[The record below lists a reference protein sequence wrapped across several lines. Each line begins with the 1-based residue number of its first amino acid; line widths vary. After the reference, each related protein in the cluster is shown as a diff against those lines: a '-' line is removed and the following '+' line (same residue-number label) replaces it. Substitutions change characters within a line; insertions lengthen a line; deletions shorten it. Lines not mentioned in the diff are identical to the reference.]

1 MTKILTSIAAP
12 SIYAIGF
19 ITGLALA
26 IDDCTSV
33 DIPFIITAFTGYAGV
48 FMIHNR
54 IKAAQKFYLNNSKG
68 ISLKSYLKILGGQ
81 CE

>member
-12 SIYAIGF
+12 SVYTIGF

-54 IKAAQKFYLNNSKG
+54 IKELEQDD
-68 ISLKSYLKILGGQ
+68 
-81 CE
+81 